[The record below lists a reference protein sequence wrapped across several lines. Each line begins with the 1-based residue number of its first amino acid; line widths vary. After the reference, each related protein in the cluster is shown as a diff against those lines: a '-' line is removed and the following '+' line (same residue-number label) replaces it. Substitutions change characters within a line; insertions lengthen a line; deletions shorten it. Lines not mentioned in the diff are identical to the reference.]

1 MSHSDFLRSEM
12 SRHHHADLARE
23 AAEIRAAREQGSGGR
38 RPALSLG
45 VAAAWKRFAAVLTR
59 ANPLAP
65 DPGEMPSINGAASRI
80 SQG

>member
-1 MSHSDFLRSEM
+1 VSHSDFLRSEM
-12 SRHHHADLARE
+12 SRQHHAELARE
-23 AAEIRAAREQGSGGR
+23 IAEIRAAREQSSGGR

-45 VAAAWKRFAAVLTR
+45 IAAVWKRLAAALTR